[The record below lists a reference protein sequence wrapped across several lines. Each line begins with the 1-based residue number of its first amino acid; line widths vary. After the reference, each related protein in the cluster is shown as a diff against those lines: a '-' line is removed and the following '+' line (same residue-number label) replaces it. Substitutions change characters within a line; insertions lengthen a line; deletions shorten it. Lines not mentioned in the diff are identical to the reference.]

1 MIIMR
6 LITNDINVKKSLVY
20 DLYIKRNIQKGIE
33 ILMEMDMKMLYC
45 QI

>member
-6 LITNDINVKKSLVY
+6 LIANDINVKKSLVY